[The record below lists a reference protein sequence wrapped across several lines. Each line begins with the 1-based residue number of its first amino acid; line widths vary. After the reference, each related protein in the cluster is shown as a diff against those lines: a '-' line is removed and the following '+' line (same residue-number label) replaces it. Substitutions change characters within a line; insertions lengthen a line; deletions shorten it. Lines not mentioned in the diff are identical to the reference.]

1 MKFIKQRFGILLSCL
16 VCSSSGFSALTDWK
30 APILATIKIGNQEW
44 MAKNY
49 DLPTPNSFYYER
61 DSINNVEEGRLYF
74 FSSAIAACPKGFHLA
89 TDEEW
94 QTMINFLGG
103 DSLAKVKL
111 MKGGE
116 TGMNISLSGYRSANS
131 ANDLFGKKGEIGFYW
146 TSTVKAEQV
155 AYGRTIDK
163 NSNLIE
169 SKGYRRANAFSVRYL
184 KD

>member
-1 MKFIKQRFGILLSCL
+1 MKSIIACIGILLSFF
-16 VCSSSGFSALTDWK
+16 VSGSSGFSALSDWK
-30 APILATIKIGNQEW
+30 SPIVSTIKIGNQEW

-49 DLPTPNSFYYER
+49 DLPMPNSFYYER
-61 DSINNVEEGRLYF
+61 DSVNNVEEGRMYF
-74 FSSAIAACPKGFHLA
+74 FSSAMAACPKGFHLA

-94 QTMINFLGG
+94 QTMVNFLGG

-116 TGMNISLSGYRSANS
+116 TGMNLTLSGYRSANS

-163 NSNLIE
+163 SSNLIE